1 MIAPAPMNTAF
12 QTVLSSLA
20 DEALRQVLHGNS
32 YNAAHYYNEN
42 LFSAK
47 FVPDS
52 IHRCAD
58 LERRFTDVFKG
69 AWETLAVEAAKAG
82 LGHGAKGHT
91 IRGTVRA
98 ERLRRIQEVLNTR
111 EHPDSA
117 GGKRVQP
124 DWNRELAYILEGEG
138 EPVPTTIVCDVYAED
153 TTLHK
158 RYAFELKAP
167 LPNSDITKV
176 SKEKILKLHSMEPL
190 QVDGAYYALPYNPYG
205 SRDKYDWSFPARWFN
220 MREDDAVLI
229 GDEFWDKIGGVGT
242 YQVFVSAINEIGK
255 EYRDRIY
262 REFLE
267 IEPPADAPQTVL

>member
-1 MIAPAPMNTAF
+1 MFQLTLRSLMEELWK
-12 QTVLSSLA
+12 QTVTNRSFDA
-20 DEALRQVLHGNS
+20 EKYQ
-32 YNAAHYYNEN
+32 NEN
-42 LFSAK
+42 LFAAT
-47 FVPDS
+47 FLPNS
-52 IHRCAD
+52 IHRQAD
-58 LERRFTDVFKG
+58 FEQQFALVFKD
-69 AWETLAVEAAKAG
+69 AWQTLATEAVKAG

-98 ERLRRIQEVLNTR
+98 ERLRRIQEVLNIL
-111 EHPDSA
+111 ENPDSA
-117 GGKRVQP
+117 GGKRAQP
-124 DWNRELAYILEGEG
+124 DWSRELAYILEGEG
-138 EPVPTTIVCDVYAED
+138 EPIPTTIVCDVYAED

-220 MREDDAVLI
+220 MREDAAVLI

-267 IEPPADAPQTVL
+267 IEPPVDAPQTVL